1 MRREFLYV
9 LLAILYASCRLV
21 YTKAYLGL
29 QVIHYGSNWRNC
41 RLPRDLMEKMPSAS
55 NSPVMGR
62 KLSGVES
69 SENNSDSKTTKKVPL
84 SVASMVRR
92 FETSNPSKSR
102 GGNGETP
109 SERSPSQKIRDSES
123 SLSSSPSSSQGHL
136 NEIQDLQQ
144 TNLGSKSESN
154 SDKKQIT
161 ATKTNQNKTVS
172 KNLIFWPRKN
182 SRSIFLPFLIFR

>member
-1 MRREFLYV
+1 
-9 LLAILYASCRLV
+9 
-21 YTKAYLGL
+21 
-29 QVIHYGSNWRNC
+29 
-41 RLPRDLMEKMPSAS
+41 MEKMPSAS

-69 SENNSDSKTTKKVPL
+69 SENSDSKTTKKVPL

-182 SRSIFLPFLIFR
+182 SRSTFSAFF

>member
-1 MRREFLYV
+1 
-9 LLAILYASCRLV
+9 
-21 YTKAYLGL
+21 
-29 QVIHYGSNWRNC
+29 
-41 RLPRDLMEKMPSAS
+41 MEKMPSAS

-69 SENNSDSKTTKKVPL
+69 SENNSDSKATKKVPL

-172 KNLIFWPRKN
+172 KNLIFWPRKK
-182 SRSIFLPFLIFR
+182 SRSIFLPFLIFRFLSF